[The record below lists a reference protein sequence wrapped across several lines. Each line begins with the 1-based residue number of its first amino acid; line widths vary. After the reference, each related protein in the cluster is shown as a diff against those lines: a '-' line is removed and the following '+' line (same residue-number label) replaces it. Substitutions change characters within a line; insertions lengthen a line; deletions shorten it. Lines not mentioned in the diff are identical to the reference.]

1 VAADAGDSQE
11 VAPAT
16 RRPLAFRFAVVRYD
30 ASLASARRAGR
41 PPDSRRDA
49 GATISLEPVTHFLT
63 GACLA
68 RAGFNRKTAL
78 ATATMTL
85 AAEAPD
91 IDIVGN
97 FKDPV
102 FGFAHHRG
110 FTHSFL
116 GLLLVQALV
125 VGLIY
130 VIWRLRG
137 RKIKNPNLPPRWG
150 LLFLF
155 AYLAGL
161 THILLDFTNNYGV
174 RPFWPFSEKWYS
186 WDIVF
191 IIEPVLLLLL
201 IGGLVLPGL
210 FSLINDEIGVR
221 RKGPAGRLAAVVA
234 LLGVIAVW
242 GVRDYEHRRAVYAL
256 DSRLYNGADP
266 VRVSAYPRWVNPFQW
281 YGVVETRDFF
291 ATMGVDSSIPD
302 ADPEGRMEIRR
313 KPEETSV
320 TLAAKRSELGRVYL
334 DWAQY
339 PLVETEPIES
349 GYIVRFRDLRYY
361 DPNQTRRDLLGARVE
376 LDQSLQVV
384 RESFGSRSRTP

>member
-1 VAADAGDSQE
+1 
-11 VAPAT
+11 
-16 RRPLAFRFAVVRYD
+16 
-30 ASLASARRAGR
+30 
-41 PPDSRRDA
+41 
-49 GATISLEPVTHFLT
+49 
-63 GACLA
+63 
-68 RAGFNRKTAL
+68 
-78 ATATMTL
+78 MTL

-91 IDIVGN
+91 IDILGN

-116 GLLLVQALV
+116 GLILVQALV
-125 VGLIY
+125 VGLMY
-130 VIWRLRG
+130 FIWRLRG
-137 RKIKNPNLPPRWG
+137 RKVKDPNLPPRWG

-155 AYLAGL
+155 AYLAGT

-174 RPFWPFSEKWYS
+174 RPFWPFSERWYS

-191 IIEPVLLLLL
+191 IIEPLLLILL
-201 IGGLVLPGL
+201 IGGLVLPAL

-221 RKGPAGRLAAVVA
+221 RTGPPGRLAAVVA

-242 GVRDYEHRRAVYAL
+242 GVRDYEHRRAVNAL
-256 DSRLYNGADP
+256 NSRIYNGADP
-266 VRVSAYPRWVNPFQW
+266 VRVSAYPRWLNPLQW

-291 ATMGVDSSIPD
+291 ATMPVDSSVPE
-302 ADPEGRMEIRR
+302 ADPEGRMQIRQ
-313 KPEETSV
+313 KPEETLV

-339 PLVETEPIES
+339 PVVETEETGS

-361 DPNQTRRDLLGARVE
+361 EPSQTRRSVLSASVDLDRNLK
-376 LDQSLQVV
+376 VV
-384 RESFGSRSRTP
+384 REAFGLRSRKAAP

>member
-1 VAADAGDSQE
+1 
-11 VAPAT
+11 
-16 RRPLAFRFAVVRYD
+16 
-30 ASLASARRAGR
+30 
-41 PPDSRRDA
+41 
-49 GATISLEPVTHFLT
+49 LEPVTHFLT

-91 IDIVGN
+91 IDILGN
-97 FKDPV
+97 FKGPV

-125 VGLIY
+125 VALIY
-130 VIWRLRG
+130 MIWRLRG
-137 RKIKNPNLPPRWG
+137 RKIKDPNLPPRWG

-174 RPFWPFSEKWYS
+174 RPFWPFWEKWYS

-191 IIEPVLLLLL
+191 IIEPLLL
-201 IGGLVLPGL
+201 ILLLGGLVLPGL

-221 RKGPAGRLAAVVA
+221 RKGPAGRLAATLA

-242 GVRDYEHRRAVYAL
+242 GVRDYEHRRAVHAL
-256 DSRLYNGADP
+256 DARIYDGDDP
-266 VRVSAYPRWVNPFQW
+266 VRISAYPRWLNPFQW
-281 YGVVETRDFF
+281 YGVVETRGFF
-291 ATMGVDSSIPD
+291 ATMQVDSSAPEV
-302 ADPEGRMEIRR
+302 DPEGNMRIRR
-313 KPEETSV
+313 KPEETPV
-320 TLAAKRSELGRVYL
+320 TLAAKRSYLGRVYL
-334 DWAQY
+334 DWAKY
-339 PLVETEPIES
+339 PVVETEQTDS
-349 GYIVRFRDLRYY
+349 GYLVRFRDLRYY
-361 DPNQTRRDLLGARVE
+361 DPNSTRGDILGARVQ
-376 LDQSLQVV
+376 LDRSLNVV
-384 RESFGSRSRTP
+384 REGFGSGGRKP